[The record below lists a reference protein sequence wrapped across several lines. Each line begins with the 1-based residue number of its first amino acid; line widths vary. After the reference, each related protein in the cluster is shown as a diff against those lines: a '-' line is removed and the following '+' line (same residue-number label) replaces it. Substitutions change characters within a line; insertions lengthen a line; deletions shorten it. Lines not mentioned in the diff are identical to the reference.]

1 MKALFLNIC
10 LCIAASTMAQS
21 NMDALVTVTG
31 EGKIIAVPDLV
42 TINLGVETTGKDPK
56 TVKAENDQAIDAVL
70 SYTKKMG
77 ITQNNVKTEYVNLNK
92 NYNYDNKTTTYTARQ
107 TMSIKMENMDKYEE
121 VVEGLMTEGVNTIN
135 GIQFSTSKQEEY
147 EQKARTQA
155 VLNAKEKAQ
164 QYLSPLGQKVGS
176 VRTITESGASSPQ
189 PRSMMMKSSAMMAF
203 DESSGETLA
212 AGEITISESVEV
224 SFYIE

>member
-1 MKALFLNIC
+1 
-10 LCIAASTMAQS
+10 MAQS

-31 EGKIIAVPDLV
+31 EGKIVAVPDEV

-56 TVKAENDQAIDAVL
+56 TVKAENDKSIDAVL
-70 SYTKKMG
+70 KYTKKMG

-121 VVEGLMTEGVNTIN
+121 VVAGLMTEGVNTIN
-135 GIQFSTSKQEEY
+135 GIQFSSSKQEEY
-147 EQKARTQA
+147 EQQARTQA
-155 VLNAKEKAQ
+155 ILNAKEKAQ
-164 QYLSPLGQKVGS
+164 QYLSPLGQKVGAA
-176 VRTITESGASSPQ
+176 RMITESGASTPQ
-189 PRSMMMKSSAMMAF
+189 PMPMMKTRSMMSM

-212 AGEITISESVEV
+212 AGEITITESVEV

>member
-1 MKALFLNIC
+1 MKVLFLNIC
-10 LCIAASTMAQS
+10 LFIAATTMAQS
-21 NMDALVTVTG
+21 NMEALVTVTG
-31 EGKIIAVPDLV
+31 EGKIIAVPDEV

-56 TVKAENDQAIDAVL
+56 TVKTENDKAIDAVL
-70 SYTKKMG
+70 KYTKKMG

-92 NYNYDNKTTTYTARQ
+92 NHNYDTKTTTYTARQ

-121 VVEGLMTEGVNTIN
+121 VVAGLMTEGVNTIN
-135 GIQFSTSKQEEY
+135 GIQFSSSKQEEY

-155 VLNAKEKAQ
+155 ILNAKEKAQ

-176 VRTITESGASSPQ
+176 VRMITESGASTPQ
-189 PRSMMMKSSAMMAF
+189 PMPMMKTRSMMAF

-212 AGEITISESVEV
+212 AGEITITESVEV